1 MDSRFRGNDGGG
13 GFEALEF
20 PKDENA
26 PSRPQLI
33 GLGRAES
40 LIDPRLS
47 VFQARN
53 SSQAWACK
61 RPGFARF
68 CSSGIVN
75 GESGIA

>member
-1 MDSRFRGNDGGG
+1 MDSRFRGNDGKDAGS
-13 GFEALEF
+13 
-20 PKDENA
+20 KDEIA
-26 PSRPQLI
+26 ASRPHFI
-33 GLGRAES
+33 GLGRSES
-40 LIDPRLS
+40 LIDPNFS
-47 VFQARN
+47 VLQARN